1 MNEKNIWRMYK
12 LRNDYRRAYSLIE
25 RKIFHTTHS
34 VNLTKAGKLLIPT
47 EQFDDYLR
55 AKIASG
61 QPLMV
66 ARYGS
71 VEAGMI
77 FQTLGVRVR
86 AQRKIGHSFYSKLH
100 VNAGFF
106 PNEKSYV
113 DRFVDLMME
122 ASKEI
127 DVLCYW
133 ETGGQEYLADFCCGN
148 ETQLTAL
155 DNLQP
160 FWKKNTPWTA
170 ALKGKKV
177 LVIHPFAETI
187 EKQYRKRE
195 YIWKNDLILPEFEL
209 HTLKAVQTI
218 AGNKDE
224 RFEDWFQ
231 ALDYMYSEAMKK
243 DFDVA
248 VIACGA
254 YGMPLAYR
262 LKMAGKQ
269 AIHWGGMSQI
279 WFGIKGSRWDNN
291 PRVNQFYNEY
301 WVRPD
306 PSETPNG
313 KNGVEGGCY
322 W

>member
-1 MNEKNIWRMYK
+1 MNKKNIWKLYK
-12 LRNDYRRAYSLIE
+12 LHNDYRRVYSLVE
-25 RKIFHTTHS
+25 RKVFHTSHNVTS
-34 VNLTKAGKLLIPT
+34 TMAGKSLIPT
-47 EQFDDYLR
+47 EQLDDLLR
-55 AKIASG
+55 TKITSG
-61 QPLMV
+61 QPFMV

-71 VEAGMI
+71 VEAGII
-77 FQTLGVRVR
+77 FQTLGVRIH
-86 AQRKIGHSFYSKLH
+86 AQSRVGRSYFLKLH
-100 VNAGFF
+100 LNAGFF

-113 DRFVDLMME
+113 DRFIDLMLE

-127 DVLCYW
+127 DILCYW

-160 FWKKNTPWTA
+160 FWKEHTPWTA

-177 LVIHPFAETI
+177 LLIHPFAETI
-187 EKQYRKRE
+187 EKQYRNRR
-195 YIWKNDLILPEFEL
+195 YIWNNDLILPEFEI

-218 AGNKDE
+218 AGNRDE
-224 RFEDWFQ
+224 RFADWFQ
-231 ALDYMYSEAMKK
+231 ALDYMYLEAMKN
-243 DFDVA
+243 DFEIA
-248 VIACGA
+248 IIACGA
-254 YGMPLAYR
+254 YGMPLAYK

-301 WVRPD
+301 WVRPS
-306 PSETPNG
+306 PSETPKD

>member
-1 MNEKNIWRMYK
+1 MNQKNIWRMYK
-12 LRNDYRRAYSLIE
+12 LRNDYRRACSLVE
-25 RKIFHTTHS
+25 RKIFHSTHVVTT
-34 VNLTKAGKLLIPT
+34 TKAGKTLIPA
-47 EQFDDYLR
+47 EKFDDYLR

-77 FQTLGVRVR
+77 FQTLGVRTH
-86 AQRKIGHSFYSKLH
+86 AQGSIGHSFYSKLH
-100 VNAGFF
+100 LNAVFF

-113 DRFVDLMME
+113 NRFVNLMLE

-133 ETGGQEYLADFCCGN
+133 ETGGQEYLADFCCSDK
-148 ETQLTAL
+148 TQLTAL

-160 FWKKNTPWTA
+160 FWNKNTPWTA

-187 EKQYRKRE
+187 ESQYRNRE
-195 YIWKNDLILPEFEL
+195 NIWKNDLILPEFEL

-231 ALDYMYSEAMKK
+231 ALDYMYSEAMKT
-243 DFDVA
+243 DFDIA
-248 VIACGA
+248 IIACGA

-279 WFGIKGSRWDNN
+279 WFGIKGARWDKN

-306 PSETPNG
+306 TSETPKG